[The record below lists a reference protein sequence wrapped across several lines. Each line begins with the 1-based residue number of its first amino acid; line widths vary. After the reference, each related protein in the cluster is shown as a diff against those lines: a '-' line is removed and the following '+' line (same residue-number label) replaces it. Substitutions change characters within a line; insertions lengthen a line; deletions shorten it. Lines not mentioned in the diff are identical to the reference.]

1 MRWLLLSIKKILYKI
16 GIDIS
21 FVRKKELHSALDMND
36 VDAANKAWS
45 NEKISKRFLSK
56 SVLGR
61 FQETLSILK
70 DHDIEFT
77 NKSVIDIGC
86 GNGMLLKFLSE
97 NFNVSSQTG
106 MEYSEA
112 AIEVA
117 ARINPE
123 AEYIVH
129 DINLS
134 YPVQY
139 EAVICTEVLEHIL
152 HPGNAFKNLLEMLP
166 EGGIL
171 LITVP
176 NGRFDTFSGHVN
188 FWSPESWDIFVAE
201 NSGGLKY
208 STGAVEKVMLY
219 AIVYMEEKVSP
230 QRN

>member
-1 MRWLLLSIKKILYKI
+1 MKWLLLSIKKILYKI

-61 FQETLSILK
+61 FQETLSIL
-70 DHDIEFT
+70 
-77 NKSVIDIGC
+77 NKSIIDVGC

-97 NFNVSSQTG
+97 NFNVSNQTG

-117 ARINPE
+117 AKLNPE

-134 YPVQY
+134 YPLQY
-139 EAVICTEVLEHIL
+139 DAVICTEVLEHIL
-152 HPGNAFKNLLEMLP
+152 YPGNAFKNLLEMLL

-176 NGRFDTFSGHVN
+176 NGRFDTYSGHIN
-188 FWSPESWDIFVAE
+188 FWSPESWEVFIAE
-201 NSGGLKY
+201 NSDNLRY
-208 STGAVEKVMLY
+208 STGKVDETLLY
-219 AIVYMEEKVSP
+219 AVIYK
-230 QRN
+230 

>member
-1 MRWLLLSIKKILYKI
+1 MKWFLLSIKKILYKI

-21 FVRKKELHSALDMND
+21 FVRKEELLSALDMND

-45 NEKISKRFLSK
+45 NEKMSKRFLSK
-56 SVLGR
+56 SVLER
-61 FQETLSILK
+61 FQETRSILK
-70 DHDIEFT
+70 DHDIELT
-77 NKSVIDIGC
+77 NKSIIDVGC

-97 NFNVSSQTG
+97 NFNISSQTG

-117 ARINPE
+117 AQLNPE

-134 YPVQY
+134 YPAQY

-152 HPGNAFKNLLEMLP
+152 HPGNAFKNLLEMLL

-176 NGRFDTFSGHVN
+176 NGRFDTYSGHIN
-188 FWSPESWDIFVAE
+188 FWGPESWEVFIAE
-201 NSGGLKY
+201 NSENLRY
-208 STGAVEKVMLY
+208 NTGRVNNTLLY
-219 AIVYMEEKVSP
+219 AVIYK
-230 QRN
+230 